1 MLISLVVL
9 IVLCSWIDE
18 LDDFVINY
26 VLTQSMKSRILNR
39 YLLEKIEFDVGL
51 KDRQDLDILNDCF
64 QDFLS
69 FYFHNYMKIM
79 IEVLNN
85 LIQKMSQ
92 TSPLANNYLL

>member
-26 VLTQSMKSRILNR
+26 VLTQSMESRILNR

-69 FYFHNYMKIM
+69 FYFLLSKSFDIS
-79 IEVLNN
+79 LNLN
-85 LIQKMSQ
+85 SHIL
-92 TSPLANNYLL
+92 